1 MESFYTRKGV
11 TGKHV
16 EVESHLPK
24 SVIGFIA
31 CSLSQQAITR
41 VHYFTEKT
49 FYAKST
55 FVNKIQTLI
64 YFNERNPIIK
74 GLPQAIPLQREAV

>member
-1 MESFYTRKGV
+1 MQIGLMESFYTRKGV

-31 CSLSQQAITR
+31 CSFR
-41 VHYFTEKT
+41 VYYFTEKT
-49 FYAKST
+49 FYAIST